1 MLTRSPLAS
10 LTHAPHPTFPEPN
23 NLDSGRRTFLTR
35 LAACAGL
42 TLCGCATLGVAAP
55 HGQRPAAAS
64 SAQRTTEPQP
74 QPQSEP
80 QPATTASDRRAS
92 TGDAELDDLHQLAG
106 GPMDELI
113 RHRLVFLV
121 SLCEHYRSD
130 VVLWRG
136 VERLCNAV
144 MEGESIPDRRLF
156 ARVLAQVI
164 ERADQPFASA
174 LQSRIASLRSQ
185 S

>member
-64 SAQRTTEPQP
+64 SAQRTT
-74 QPQSEP
+74 EP

-156 ARVLAQVI
+156 ARFLAQVI

-174 LQSRIASLRSQ
+174 LQSRIPSLRSQ

>member
-55 HGQRPAAAS
+55 HGQRLAAAS
-64 SAQRTTEPQP
+64 SAQLSVEPQP
-74 QPQSEP
+74 EP
-80 QPATTASDRRAS
+80 QPASTTAPDRRPG

-144 MEGESIPDRRLF
+144 MEGEPIPDRRLF
-156 ARVLAQVI
+156 ARFLAQVI

-174 LQSRIASLRSQ
+174 LQSRIPGLRSQ